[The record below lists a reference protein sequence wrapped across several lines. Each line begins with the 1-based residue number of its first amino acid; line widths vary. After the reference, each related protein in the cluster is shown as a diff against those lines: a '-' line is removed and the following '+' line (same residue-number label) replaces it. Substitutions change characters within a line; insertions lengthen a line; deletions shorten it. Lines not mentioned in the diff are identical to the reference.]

1 MDEEGMTAAQ
11 AEVALEDDIDTF
23 AAKPVGGWTNWKDI
37 LFKMV
42 VTRIMKSVLKVEQR
56 RRNFIH
62 LWLTLNKKEL
72 LNVRG

>member
-11 AEVALEDDIDTF
+11 AEVALEDDIDTLLQNQL
-23 AAKPVGGWTNWKDI
+23 AVGQIGKI
-37 LFKMV
+37 SCSKMV